1 MALSRIEQRINTAAA
16 TKRTS
21 SRVDYDINAS
31 VNHSSVKAV
40 NTSQLDQLQQVTAM
54 NSTATTIM
62 EGIPGNSATA

>member
-1 MALSRIEQRINTAAA
+1 MALSRIEQCINTAAA

-21 SRVDYDINAS
+21 SRVDHDINAG

-40 NTSQLDQLQQVTAM
+40 NTSPLDQLRQLTAM

-62 EGIPGNSATA
+62 EGISDDSATA